1 VFRCAWCAGDDRGM
15 GGAAAGEAALVM
27 DWHSPQSQSM
37 ARPGCAAILFAREN
51 KFARICMATAQA
63 YYDLDAILA
72 DQQARTHAH
81 APTRAACVRCAA
93 VCVYSPHTHTYTHT
107 QKLPCT
113 FDVDCPNVGF
123 LIHGDNSPD
132 VRTLDAAAV
141 HSACTRALC
150 VLMRGRVCLCVC
162 VCVCV
167 GGGGCRLW
175 RGARPSYPCGSQ
187 SSF

>member
-1 VFRCAWCAGDDRGM
+1 
-15 GGAAAGEAALVM
+15 
-27 DWHSPQSQSM
+27 
-37 ARPGCAAILFAREN
+37 
-51 KFARICMATAQA
+51 MATAQA

-81 APTRAACVRCAA
+81 APTRAACVRGAA
-93 VCVYSPHTHTYTHT
+93 VCVYSPHTHT

-167 GGGGCRLW
+167 GWGGGASDCGGEQGRATPVARRAVSDAVCARTCSAAL
-175 RGARPSYPCGSQ
+175 RGRGCAYACGTRAYSPSTGCIGRS
-187 SSF
+187 